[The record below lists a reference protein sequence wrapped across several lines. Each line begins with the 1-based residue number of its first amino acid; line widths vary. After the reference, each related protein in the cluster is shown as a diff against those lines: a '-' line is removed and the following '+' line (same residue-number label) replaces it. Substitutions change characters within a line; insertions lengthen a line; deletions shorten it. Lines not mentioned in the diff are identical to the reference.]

1 MEVGVIDSADYNGTN
16 VKTLTFP
23 NYKDPSFTGKWTD
36 MIDTVVMPVEELPS
50 SGEEHVLLFNDTSW
64 RMGVS
69 TRTKNNSNKII

>member
-23 NYKDPSFTGKWTD
+23 NYKDPSFTGKWAD

-50 SGEEHVLLFNDTSW
+50 SGKDHILLLKDTSL
-64 RMGVS
+64 RMGIS